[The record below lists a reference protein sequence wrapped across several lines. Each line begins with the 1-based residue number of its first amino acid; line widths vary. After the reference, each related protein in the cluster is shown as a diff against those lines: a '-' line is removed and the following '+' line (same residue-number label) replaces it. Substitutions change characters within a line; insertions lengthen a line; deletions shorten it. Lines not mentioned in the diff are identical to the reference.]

1 MGTPLR
7 LWRRAVDAAGI
18 IWTLAA
24 LTLIALAG
32 VVLYR
37 KHGLEPLG
45 FYRINDFAVEKVRHA
60 AIAACKSTSITGLV
74 RKDAEN
80 LLSEVA
86 RHAIAQTFAEIYP
99 QRPFKVT
106 PDWPRADVIISGNIA
121 VIDLWIGHDYMDD
134 GEGIK
139 PVNVEINRQAT
150 LKLDGRRPLK
160 AALSEVFDGP
170 DGTLKAKP
178 APPSEPQKLV
188 ARQGAKPIPPGMK
201 R

>member
-1 MGTPLR
+1 M
-7 LWRRAVDAAGI
+7 DAAGL

-24 LTLIALAG
+24 LSLLALGAFLLI
-32 VVLYR
+32 R
-37 KHGLEPLG
+37 KHGLEPFGL
-45 FYRINDFAVEKVRHA
+45 YRINDFAVEKVRHA
-60 AIAACKSTSITGLV
+60 IIAACNSTSIAGLV

-86 RHAIAQTFAEIYP
+86 RHAIAKTFAEIYP
-99 QRPFKVT
+99 NRPFKVT

-121 VIDLWIGHDYMDD
+121 VIDPWIGHDYMDD

-139 PVNVEINRQAT
+139 PVNVEVNRQPA
-150 LKLDGRRPLK
+150 LKLDGRRPIK
-160 AALSEVFDGP
+160 VALSEVFDGP

-178 APPSEPQKLV
+178 APKSDSQT
-188 ARQGAKPIPPGMK
+188 RAKPRLPAKG